1 MISEESIDR
10 HRKNS
15 ISTAEPYP
23 NGSIVLGRSL
33 LDGST
38 VEPYLAKIVQPH
50 QTNPQK
56 YVVIAEDTHLEH
68 YYKVENFFVTE
79 VISVGDLGDEQP

>member
-1 MISEESIDR
+1 MISEKMIDM
-10 HRKNS
+10 HRQNS

-23 NGSIVLGRSL
+23 KGSIVLGRSF

-38 VEPYLAKIVQPH
+38 AEPYLAKIVQPH

-56 YVVIAEDTHLEH
+56 YVVISEDTHLEH

-79 VISVGDLGDEQP
+79 VISVGTQDE

>member
-1 MISEESIDR
+1 MISEKSIDR

-79 VISVGDLGDEQP
+79 VLSVGTQDE

>member
-15 ISTAEPYP
+15 ISTAEPYHK
-23 NGSIVLGRSL
+23 GSIVLGRSL

-50 QTNPQK
+50 RTNPQK
-56 YVVIAEDTHLEH
+56 YVVITEDTHLEH
-68 YYKVENFFVTE
+68 YYMVENFFVTE
-79 VISVGDLGDEQP
+79 VISVGDLDE

>member
-1 MISEESIDR
+1 MISDESIDR

-23 NGSIVLGRSL
+23 KDSIVLGRSF

-38 VEPYLAKIVQPH
+38 AEPYLAKVVQPH

-79 VISVGDLGDEQP
+79 VLSVGDLDE

>member
-10 HRKNS
+10 HRSNS

-23 NGSIVLGRSL
+23 KGSTVLGRSF

-79 VISVGDLGDEQP
+79 VISVGTQDE

>member
-10 HRKNS
+10 HWKNS

-68 YYKVENFFVTE
+68 YYKVDNFFVTE
-79 VISVGDLGDEQP
+79 VLSVGTQDE

>member
-1 MISEESIDR
+1 MISEESIDH

-23 NGSIVLGRSL
+23 KDSIVLGRSL

-38 VEPYLAKIVQPH
+38 VEPYLAKVVQPH

-79 VISVGDLGDEQP
+79 VISVGDQDDERP

>member
-1 MISEESIDR
+1 MISEGIIDR
-10 HRKNS
+10 HRENS

-23 NGSIVLGRSL
+23 KGSVVLGRSV
-33 LDGST
+33 LDGPT
-38 VEPYLAKIVQPH
+38 AEPYQAKVVQPH

-79 VISVGDLGDEQP
+79 VLSVGTQDE

>member
-1 MISEESIDR
+1 MISDESIDR

-23 NGSIVLGRSL
+23 KGSIVLGRSL

-38 VEPYLAKIVQPH
+38 VEPYLAKVVQPH

-79 VISVGDLGDEQP
+79 VISVGDQDDGQP

>member
-1 MISEESIDR
+1 MISDESIDR

-23 NGSIVLGRSL
+23 KDSIVLGRSF

-38 VEPYLAKIVQPH
+38 AEPYLAKVVQPH

-68 YYKVENFFVTE
+68 YYKVKNFFVTE
-79 VISVGDLGDEQP
+79 VISVGTQDE

>member
-1 MISEESIDR
+1 MISEGIIDR
-10 HRKNS
+10 HRENS

-23 NGSIVLGRSL
+23 KGSVVLGRSL

-68 YYKVENFFVTE
+68 YYKVENFFVTG
-79 VISVGDLGDEQP
+79 VISVGDQDDEQP